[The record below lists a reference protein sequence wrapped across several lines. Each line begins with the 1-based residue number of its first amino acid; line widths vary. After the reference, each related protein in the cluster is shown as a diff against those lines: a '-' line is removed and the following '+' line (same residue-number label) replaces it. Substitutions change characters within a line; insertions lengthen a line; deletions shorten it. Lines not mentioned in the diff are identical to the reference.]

1 RGRLLLNLPNPQ
13 VQALW
18 RAFVKPLGHRFKLE
32 VINPVQTKVYKFA
45 ANQTARAIVGQS
57 RSTIDP
63 WAWVRDGAVV
73 VVDGAK
79 ERVGAD
85 IAALIGGTL
94 LNQVA
99 LAVGQQAI
107 LPPARRR
114 RVAVL
119 VAE

>member
-1 RGRLLLNLPNPQ
+1 MFRGQLLLNLLDPQ
-13 VQALW
+13 MQALW
-18 RAFVKPLGHRFKLE
+18 RTFFKPLDHRFKLE

-45 ANQTARAIVGQS
+45 ANQAARAIVGQS

-63 WAWVRDGAVV
+63 LAWVRDGAVV

-94 LNQVA
+94 
-99 LAVGQQAI
+99 
-107 LPPARRR
+107 
-114 RVAVL
+114 
-119 VAE
+119 

>member
-1 RGRLLLNLPNPQ
+1 SLTTRTPTVHG
-13 VQALW
+13 
-18 RAFVKPLGHRFKLE
+18 FKLG
-32 VINPVQTKVYKFA
+32 VISPVRTKLYKFA
-45 ANQTARAIVGQS
+45 ASQAARAIVGQS

-63 WAWVRDGAVV
+63 LAWVRDGAVV

-107 LPPARRR
+107 LSPAARRH
-114 RVAVL
+114 VAVL
-119 VAE
+119 VD

>member
-1 RGRLLLNLPNPQ
+1 
-13 VQALW
+13 
-18 RAFVKPLGHRFKLE
+18 
-32 VINPVQTKVYKFA
+32 
-45 ANQTARAIVGQS
+45 ANQSAQAIVGQS

-63 WAWVRDGAVV
+63 LAWVRDGAVV

-99 LAVGQQAI
+99 LAVGQQAV
-107 LPPARRR
+107 LPPNQRRH
-114 RVAVL
+114 VAVL
-119 VAE
+119 VDEFHALPSADYEAFLAELSKYGGSLVLATQSLGVIDALEPD